1 MMPHTTKT
9 STTTTRGCAP
19 LQWHTCRN
27 AAAAV
32 PHRNATPRRGSSAQ
46 RCERKNDE
54 RIGIWYDQLSF
65 GYVGFWQENT
75 ASQMS
80 PICHQYLAPYDD
92 IICLAHNVLMLGDKE
107 SDGKSDVG
115 IKNSK
120 KLREVV
126 EYS

>member
-9 STTTTRGCAP
+9 STTTTRGCA

-27 AAAAV
+27 AAAA
-32 PHRNATPRRGSSAQ
+32 PRGSSAQ

-92 IICLAHNVLMLGDKE
+92 IIYLAHNVLMLGDKE
-107 SDGKSDVG
+107 SDGKSDV
-115 IKNSK
+115 
-120 KLREVV
+120 L
-126 EYS
+126 

>member
-1 MMPHTTKT
+1 MPIH
-9 STTTTRGCAP
+9 C
-19 LQWHTCRN
+19 
-27 AAAAV
+27 
-32 PHRNATPRRGSSAQ
+32 AQ

-54 RIGIWYDQLSF
+54 RIGILYDQLSF

-107 SDGKSDVG
+107 SDGKSDVV

-120 KLREVV
+120 TLREAV
-126 EYS
+126 ENS